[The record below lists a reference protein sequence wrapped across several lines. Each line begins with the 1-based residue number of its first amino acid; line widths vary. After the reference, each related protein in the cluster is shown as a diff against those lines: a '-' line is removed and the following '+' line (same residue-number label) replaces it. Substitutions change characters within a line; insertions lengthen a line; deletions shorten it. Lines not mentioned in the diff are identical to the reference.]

1 MLRTEGGTGMTK
13 VSAGVAAG
21 LLLGAAQGFLTAGPE
36 ATGMETFLSILGRA
50 SQGIINGVLV
60 AYAIKPKAPLWRGG
74 LVGGALGALLGGL
87 AGIPTQNWGQVLPW
101 SAAVGIGCGL
111 AAARAGR

>member
-1 MLRTEGGTGMTK
+1 MTK
-13 VSAGVAAG
+13 VSAGVVAG
-21 LLLGAAQGFLTAGPE
+21 LLLGAAQGFLTASQGT
-36 ATGMETFLSILGRA
+36 AGMALFLAILGRA

-60 AYAIKPKAPLWRGG
+60 AYAIKAKAPLWRGG

-87 AGIPTQNWGQVLPW
+87 AGIPAQSWSQVVPW
-101 SAAVGIGCGL
+101 SAVVGVGCGL

>member
-1 MLRTEGGTGMTK
+1 MTK
-13 VSAGVAAG
+13 VSAGVAVG
-21 LLLGAAQGFLTAGPE
+21 LLLGAAQGFLTAGAE

-60 AYAIKPKAPLWRGG
+60 AYMTGPKTPLWRGG
-74 LVGGALGALLGGL
+74 LVGGVLGALLGGL
-87 AGIPTQNWGQVLPW
+87 AGIPAQDWGQLVPW
-101 SAAVGIGCGL
+101 SAAVGVGGGL